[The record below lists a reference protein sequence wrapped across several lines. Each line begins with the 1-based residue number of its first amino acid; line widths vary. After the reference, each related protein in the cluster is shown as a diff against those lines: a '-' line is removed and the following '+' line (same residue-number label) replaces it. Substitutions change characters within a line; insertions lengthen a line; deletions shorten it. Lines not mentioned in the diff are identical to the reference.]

1 MFISE
6 DGSVIFCLVSYW
18 FLLIYINIIFFYLII
33 LFFKLQNLYMYIII
47 FFVVWQE
54 GIILVVIEKSVKF
67 ENNFG
72 YLFDFVIVNDD
83 ILCVME
89 EFIKVVGSVFKDF
102 QWVLVV
108 WVEQKDGSLN
118 FLKYQKYVYLI
129 N

>member
-108 WVEQKDGSLN
+108 WVEQKDGCLN

>member
-1 MFISE
+1 M
-6 DGSVIFCLVSYW
+6 
-18 FLLIYINIIFFYLII
+18 
-33 LFFKLQNLYMYIII
+33 LFGK
-47 FFVVWQE
+47 E

-102 QWVLVV
+102 
-108 WVEQKDGSLN
+108 
-118 FLKYQKYVYLI
+118 
-129 N
+129 

>member
-1 MFISE
+1 M
-6 DGSVIFCLVSYW
+6 
-18 FLLIYINIIFFYLII
+18 YIN
-33 LFFKLQNLYMYIII
+33 I

>member
-1 MFISE
+1 MYINF
-6 DGSVIFCLVSYW
+6 F
-18 FLLIYINIIFFYLII
+18 FLLFG
-33 LFFKLQNLYMYIII
+33 K
-47 FFVVWQE
+47 E

-102 QWVLVV
+102 
-108 WVEQKDGSLN
+108 
-118 FLKYQKYVYLI
+118 
-129 N
+129 